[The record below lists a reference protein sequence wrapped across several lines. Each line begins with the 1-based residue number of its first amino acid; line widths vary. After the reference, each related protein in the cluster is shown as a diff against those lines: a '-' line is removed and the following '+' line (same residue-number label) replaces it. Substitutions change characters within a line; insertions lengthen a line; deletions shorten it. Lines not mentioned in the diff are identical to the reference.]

1 MGGIQKTGEIDQTP
15 SPQMNPLP
23 LCSCILAVS
32 ESSNCLV
39 ANAVVSPPVDYNQ
52 DEKRFLWQDSIVGE
66 NKLNYEYP
74 SPLKSSV
81 AVGG

>member
-1 MGGIQKTGEIDQTP
+1 MV
-15 SPQMNPLP
+15 
-23 LCSCILAVS
+23 VS

-39 ANAVVSPPVDYNQ
+39 ANAVVSPPVDYDQ

>member
-1 MGGIQKTGEIDQTP
+1 MQGGRNPKNWGDR
-15 SPQMNPLP
+15 SDSFPLP
-23 LCSCILAVS
+23 LCSCILVVS

-39 ANAVVSPPVDYNQ
+39 ANAVVSPPVDYDQ